1 MTKEIQAGALLTD
14 LSCSAFAKELAA
26 KKSVPGGGGAAALA
40 GALGVALCSMAGQF
54 TVGKKAYAD
63 VEDDVLRMLDEA
75 EDIRENLLEL
85 VEEDATSFAPLARA
99 YRIPRDDPSRKDAI
113 AEATRGACRVPF
125 RIMEEAARAIRVLE
139 EMERKGSAFMVSD
152 VGCGASLCASA
163 LEAARLT
170 VLVNTVELK
179 GDPLADELDRKADR
193 MLEDCLPRAQAIVR
207 SVSDRLRGR
216 E

>member
-1 MTKEIQAGALLTD
+1 
-14 LSCSAFAKELAA
+14 
-26 KKSVPGGGGAAALA
+26 
-40 GALGVALCSMAGQF
+40 
-54 TVGKKAYAD
+54 
-63 VEDDVLRMLDEA
+63 
-75 EDIRENLLEL
+75 
-85 VEEDATSFAPLARA
+85 
-99 YRIPRDDPSRKDAI
+99 
-113 AEATRGACRVPF
+113 
-125 RIMEEAARAIRVLE
+125 MEEAARAIRVLE

-179 GDPLADELDRKADR
+179 GDPLADELDRKADH

-207 SVSDRLRGR
+207 SVSDRLRGK

>member
-1 MTKEIQAGALLTD
+1 MTDVIQAGSLTD
-14 LSCSAFAKELAA
+14 LSCRSFTAELAA

-40 GALGVALCSMAGQF
+40 GALGIALCSMAGQF

-63 VEDDVLRMLDEA
+63 VEEDILRMLQEA
-75 EDIRENLLEL
+75 EDIQEHLLAL
-85 VEEDATSFAPLARA
+85 VEEDATSFEPLARA
-99 YRIPRDDPSRKDAI
+99 YKIPKDDPTRKDAI

-152 VGCGASLCASA
+152 AGCGASLCASA

-179 GDPLADELDRKADR
+179 GDPLAEELDRKADD
-193 MLEDCLPRAQAIVR
+193 MLADCLPRAQAIVQ
-207 SVSDRLRGR
+207 SVSTRLRGK